1 MVNVMK
7 HRVKFILLLLLAFAG
22 ITGIHAQEKND
33 YNFGVNYTVSFDN
46 EEHDRAYYG
55 LAAKFQYH
63 LADLVRL
70 QSSLTYFFRKDY
82 LGPVDFSV
90 DIHPLIYLSESISLY
105 PLAGTGFSIAEGPS
119 FKTRDELDVIDV
131 INEIDVTTQLF
142 LNLGGGIDI
151 RLGSNLMGNIEFKV
165 KNVRRDSW
173 FNTSIGLAYLF

>member
-1 MVNVMK
+1 MK
-7 HRVKFILLLLLAFAG
+7 HRTKCFLLLLFAFAAV
-22 ITGIHAQEKND
+22 TGIRSQEKND
-33 YNFGVNYTVSFDN
+33 YAFGINYTASFDN
-46 EEHDRAYYG
+46 EENSKAYYG

-63 LADLVRL
+63 LHDLVRL

-119 FKTRDELDVIDV
+119 FRVRDEIDVIDV
-131 INEIDVTTQLF
+131 INNVDITTQLF

-151 RLGSNLMGNIEFKV
+151 RLSSNLMGNIEFKV

-173 FNTSIGLAYLF
+173 FNTSIGLVYLF